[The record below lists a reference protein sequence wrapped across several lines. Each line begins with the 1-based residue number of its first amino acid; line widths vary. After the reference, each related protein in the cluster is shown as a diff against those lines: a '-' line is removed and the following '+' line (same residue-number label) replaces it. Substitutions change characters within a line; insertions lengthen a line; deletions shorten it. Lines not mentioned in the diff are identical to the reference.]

1 MTTLVFKTV
10 TMPAGHLGPASDYP
24 ILRKQAVFEATSEL
38 PEDEE
43 LFINYGE
50 IGHALP
56 YASLDTYDHSE
67 EERPFEAAV
76 LENEHLRAVFIPSL
90 GGRMWS
96 LFDKD
101 RGEDLIIDN
110 PIFRPCNLAARNA
123 WFCGGVEWNCG
134 SRGHTVLTSDKV
146 YASSYTRE
154 DGTPVLRLYAFE
166 RVRAITYQMDFF
178 LPADSKFLFARMRLV
193 NGMPEVT
200 PIYWW
205 STIAVK
211 LEEGCRVVVPAEET
225 YITQGTKPVRKAKIP
240 YVEDFDASYPCLH
253 KVAVDHFYKLFSDS
267 RKYVAYFR
275 KDGHGMIHA
284 STRRLK
290 GRKLFVWGTSAGGKN
305 WQKLLTNEEGWKQP
319 YLEIQAGLACT
330 QKESLPFP
338 PNSAWEWVEAYGA
351 AYLEPEKV
359 HGTFEDA
366 RRNTSAWLDSV
377 LPEAELDAFLKE
389 THADAVREAEI
400 RFKGHP
406 WGELDNMIKDRT
418 GYPRIAPYLQF
429 GELEDEQ
436 RMWADFLETG
446 KFPEPNPALPPVSF
460 MTQKLWVGLLKKA
473 VRGADKDNWYAWY
486 HLGLGMFA
494 ADDFERAKEYFE
506 RSLSLAESTWG
517 WHGIAYCCFLL
528 GENEEGIAALEKA
541 FLLNPDHLPLVKEVL
556 RTFYQLGDYAA
567 MRRAADRISPEYAAD
582 RYVQNY
588 LAMLLFKEGRAEEGK
603 TLVLS
608 NPVPAP
614 DIREGDENLSWC
626 YLEAT
631 GEEIPFELDF
641 RMFSERKENDS

>member
-24 ILRKQAVFEATSEL
+24 LLRKLASFEIASEL

-43 LFINYGE
+43 LFLNYGFVNNV
-50 IGHALP
+50 LP

-76 LENEHLRAVFIPSL
+76 LENDHLRAVFIPSL
-90 GGRMWS
+90 GGRLWS

-110 PIFRPCNLAARNA
+110 PVFRPCNLSMRNA

-134 SRGHTVLTSDKV
+134 VIGHSALTCDRV

-166 RVRAITYQMDFF
+166 RMRAITYQMDFF
-178 LPADSKFLFARMRLV
+178 LPPDSKFLFARMRLV

-205 STIAVK
+205 STIAVE
-211 LEEGCRVVVPAEET
+211 LEEGARLIVPAEET
-225 YITQGTKPVRKAKIP
+225 YITQGLKPVAKAKIP
-240 YVEDFDASYPCLH
+240 FVEDFDASYPHLH
-253 KVAVDHFYKLFSDS
+253 KVAVDHFYKLFADS
-267 RKYVAYFR
+267 RKYAAYFR

-290 GRKLFVWGTSAGGKN
+290 GRKLFVWGSSTGGKN

-338 PNSAWEWVEAYGA
+338 PYSAWEWIEAYGA
-351 AYLEPEKV
+351 AYLAPEKV
-359 HGTFEDA
+359 HGTYEDA
-366 RRNTSAWLDSV
+366 RRNTGAWLDSV

-389 THADAVREAEI
+389 THADAIREAEI

-406 WGELDNMIKDRT
+406 WGELDNLIKDRT
-418 GYPRIAPYLQF
+418 GYRRIAPYLDF

-446 KFPEPNPALPPVSF
+446 KFPEPDPALPPVSF
-460 MTQKLWVGLLKKA
+460 MTQKLWVDLLKKA
-473 VRGADKDNWYAWY
+473 VRGADKNNWYAWY

-494 ADDFERAKEYFE
+494 AVDYDRAKENFE

-517 WHGIAYCCFLL
+517 WHGLAYSCFVL
-528 GENEEGIAALEKA
+528 GENAEGIAALEKA
-541 FLLNPDHLPLVKEVL
+541 FSMNPDHLPLVKEVL

-567 MRRAADRISPEYAAD
+567 MRRAADRISPENAAD

-603 TLVLS
+603 TLILS
-608 NPVPAP
+608 NPVPAR
-614 DIREGDENLSWC
+614 DIREGDEDLSWC

-631 GEEIPFELDF
+631 GEEIPIELDF